1 VTGGTVNVRSICD
14 MGGESGEKVKK
25 GKKRKKDIISYEILI
40 FIRKLLLSVSL
51 HLWVLMYIW
60 GITAF
65 RYESRVVPQAPC
77 HKQSNTKDL

>member
-1 VTGGTVNVRSICD
+1 

-25 GKKRKKDIISYEILI
+25 GEKRKRDIISYEILI